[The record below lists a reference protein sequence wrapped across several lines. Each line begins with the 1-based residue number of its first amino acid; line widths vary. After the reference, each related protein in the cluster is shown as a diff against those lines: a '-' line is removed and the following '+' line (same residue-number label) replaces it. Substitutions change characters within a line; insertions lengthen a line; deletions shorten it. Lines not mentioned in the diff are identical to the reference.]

1 MPYAVGPTV
10 QDVRGAP
17 VPGLRGVAPRNP
29 KNGLQFQ
36 EMLRQLAPKT
46 TVRGTRAVPQRAL
59 RQPVRVPGQIAPR
72 SLAPAAP
79 RMPAARP
86 DRVSRAEQ
94 PAAPAK
100 QALAAAIRRAAD
112 SAGVEPALSVA
123 VARAESN
130 LDPKA
135 QSSDG
140 LSVGSFQVT
149 HYTKAEMKRKIAAGT
164 VERPP
169 GTDDVALGVGY
180 LRYLHDLFGRN
191 ARLARGLETVP
202 IEDAGER
209 RLFAVAA
216 YNAGE
221 GRVAQAQ
228 AKAVARGQDP
238 TVFANVRPLLPPIT
252 QGYVQRVVGYA
263 REEADATVV

>member
-1 MPYAVGPTV
+1 
-10 QDVRGAP
+10 
-17 VPGLRGVAPRNP
+17 VPGLRGAAPRNP
-29 KNGLQFQ
+29 KKGGLQFQ
-36 EMLRQLAPKT
+36 EMLRQLTPRT
-46 TVRGTRAVPQRAL
+46 TTRATRATPLRSL
-59 RQPVRVPGQIAPR
+59 RQPGRIPGQFVPR
-72 SLAPAAP
+72 PLAPAT
-79 RMPAARP
+79 PAAP
-86 DRVSRAEQ
+86 
-94 PAAPAK
+94 PARTSGVQGVPPAK

-135 QSSDG
+135 KSSDG
-140 LSVGSFQVT
+140 LSVGTFQVT
-149 HYTKAEMKRKIAAGT
+149 HYTAAEMKRKIAAGT

-180 LRYLHDLFGRN
+180 LRYLHDLFERN
-191 ARLARGLETVP
+191 TRLARNLETVP
-202 IEDAGER
+202 IGDADER

-228 AKAVARGQDP
+228 AKAAARGKDP
-238 TVFANVRPLLPPIT
+238 AVFANVRPFLPPIT
-252 QGYVQRVVGYA
+252 RDYVQRVVGYA
-263 REEADATVV
+263 REEGGPDLRPTPA

>member
-1 MPYAVGPTV
+1 MGPTV
-10 QDVRGAP
+10 QDVRGLP
-17 VPGLRGVAPRNP
+17 VPGVRGVAPRNP
-29 KNGLQFQ
+29 KKNGVQFQ
-36 EMLRQLAPKT
+36 EMLRQLAPKST
-46 TVRGTRAVPQRAL
+46 GRATRATPLRTL
-59 RQPVRVPGQIAPR
+59 RQPARVPGQLVPR
-72 SLAPAAP
+72 PSAPATQAAP
-79 RMPAARP
+79 SART
-86 DRVSRAEQ
+86 SSAEQ
-94 PAAPAK
+94 AIPPAK

-135 QSSDG
+135 RSTDG
-140 LSVGSFQVT
+140 LSVGTFQVT

-180 LRYLHDLFGRN
+180 LRYLHDLFERN
-191 ARLARGLETVP
+191 TRLAENLETVP
-202 IEDAGER
+202 IDDAGER

-228 AKAVARGQDP
+228 AKAAAGGKDP
-238 TVFANVRPLLPPIT
+238 AVFANVRPYLPPIT
-252 QGYVQRVVGYA
+252 RDYVQRVVGYA
-263 REEADATVV
+263 QQEAEPTPTPV

>member
-1 MPYAVGPTV
+1 M
-10 QDVRGAP
+10 P
-17 VPGLRGVAPRNP
+17 VPGVRGVAPRNP
-29 KNGLQFQ
+29 KKGGLQFQ
-36 EMLRQLAPKT
+36 EMLRQLSPKPAS
-46 TVRGTRAVPQRAL
+46 RGTRATPLRTL
-59 RQPVRVPGQIAPR
+59 RQPARVPGQFVPR
-72 SLAPAAP
+72 PVTPSIPVNRPA
-79 RMPAARP
+79 RT
-86 DRVSRAEQ
+86 SSAE
-94 PAAPAK
+94 PPIPPAK
-100 QALAAAIRRAAD
+100 LALAAAIRRAAD

-135 QSSDG
+135 KSSDG
-140 LSVGSFQVT
+140 LSVGTFQVT

-202 IEDAGER
+202 IDDASER

-228 AKAVARGQDP
+228 AKAAAGGKDP
-238 TVFANVRPLLPPIT
+238 AVFSNVRPFLPPIT
-252 QGYVQRVVGYA
+252 RDYVQRVVGYA
-263 REEADATVV
+263 RQEADLTPV

>member
-1 MPYAVGPTV
+1 M
-10 QDVRGAP
+10 
-17 VPGLRGVAPRNP
+17 RGVAPRNP
-29 KNGLQFQ
+29 KKGGLQFQ
-36 EMLRQLAPKT
+36 EMLRQLSPKST
-46 TVRGTRAVPQRAL
+46 SRATRTNQVRTL
-59 RQPVRVPGQIAPR
+59 RQPTRVPGQPP
-72 SLAPAAP
+72 APAI
-79 RMPAARP
+79 PARTSSAGQ
-86 DRVSRAEQ
+86 AT
-94 PAAPAK
+94 APAK

-135 QSSDG
+135 KSSDG
-140 LSVGSFQVT
+140 LSVGTFQVT

-180 LRYLHDLFGRN
+180 LRYLHDLFERN
-191 ARLARGLETVP
+191 TRLAQNLETKP
-202 IEDAGER
+202 IDNASER

-228 AKAVARGQDP
+228 AKAAAGGKDP
-238 TVFANVRPLLPPIT
+238 AVFANVRPYLPPIT
-252 QGYVQRVVGYA
+252 RDYVQRVVGYA
-263 REEADATVV
+263 EQEADLTPV

>member
-1 MPYAVGPTV
+1 VGPTV

-17 VPGLRGVAPRNP
+17 VPGLRGVAPRSP
-29 KNGLQFQ
+29 KGGAQFQ

-46 TVRGTRAVPQRAL
+46 TTRPTRATPL
-59 RQPVRVPGQIAPR
+59 RNLRPPVRVPGQIAPR
-72 SLAPAAP
+72 SLAP
-79 RMPAARP
+79 PATTPTRP
-86 DRVSRAEQ
+86 TRTSSSEPIV
-94 PAAPAK
+94 PPAK

-135 QSSDG
+135 KSSDG
-140 LSVGSFQVT
+140 LSVGTFQVT
-149 HYTKAEMKRKIAAGT
+149 HYTAAEMKRKIAAGT

-191 ARLARGLETVP
+191 ARLARNLETVS
-202 IEDAGER
+202 IDDASER

-228 AKAVARGQDP
+228 AKAAARGQDP
-238 TVFANVRPLLPPIT
+238 AVFANVRAFLPPIT

-263 REEADATVV
+263 REEVDPTAA

>member
-1 MPYAVGPTV
+1 
-10 QDVRGAP
+10 
-17 VPGLRGVAPRNP
+17 VPGLRGVPQRNP
-29 KNGLQFQ
+29 KSSVQFQ
-36 EMLRQLAPKT
+36 EMLRQLTPKAT
-46 TVRGTRAVPQRAL
+46 TRGTRAVSQKAL
-59 RQPVRVPGQIAPR
+59 RQPLRLQGPSSAPRQLTPR
-72 SLAPAAP
+72 SLPP
-79 RMPAARP
+79 SARS
-86 DRVSRAEQ
+86 DRVSAAER
-94 PAAPAK
+94 PHAK
-100 QALAAAIRRAAD
+100 HALAAAIRRAAD
-112 SAGVEPALSVA
+112 RAGVEPALSVA

-135 QSSDG
+135 KSSDG

-149 HYTKAEMKRKIAAGT
+149 LYTAAEMKRKIAAGT

-202 IEDAGER
+202 VEDTGER

-228 AKAVARGQDP
+228 AKAAASGQDP
-238 TVFANVRPLLPPIT
+238 TVFANVRPFLPPIT

-263 REEADATVV
+263 REETDATVV

>member
-1 MPYAVGPTV
+1 
-10 QDVRGAP
+10 
-17 VPGLRGVAPRNP
+17 
-29 KNGLQFQ
+29 
-36 EMLRQLAPKT
+36 MLRQLAPKT
-46 TVRGTRAVPQRAL
+46 TTRGTRAVSPKGL
-59 RQPVRVPGQIAPR
+59 RQPVRVQEPASAPR
-72 SLAPAAP
+72 QLAPTSLP
-79 RMPAARP
+79 PAARS
-86 DRVSRAEQ
+86 DRVSAAER
-94 PAAPAK
+94 PAPHAK
-100 QALAAAIRRAAD
+100 HALAAAIRRAAD
-112 SAGVEPALSVA
+112 RAGVEPALSVA

-135 QSSDG
+135 KSSDG
-140 LSVGSFQVT
+140 LSVGTFQVT
-149 HYTKAEMKRKIAAGT
+149 RYTAAEMKRKIAAGT

-202 IEDAGER
+202 IEDTGER

-228 AKAVARGQDP
+228 AKAAASGQDP
-238 TVFANVRPLLPPIT
+238 TVFANVRSFLPPIT